1 MEPIHLR
8 GVAQVGSDCQSER
21 LTMVLMINLVLIIN
35 LINPSTLLA
44 LEHCSDTSLVHER
57 LQEMYSPKTLLILGK
72 VKLYFIQDMTKAIQ
86 FSETFRYNDN
96 LFITNYEE
104 FGNHISTIY
113 PSELELK
120 CVTRST

>member
-1 MEPIHLR
+1 
-8 GVAQVGSDCQSER
+8 
-21 LTMVLMINLVLIIN
+21 
-35 LINPSTLLA
+35 
-44 LEHCSDTSLVHER
+44 
-57 LQEMYSPKTLLILGK
+57 MYSPKTLLILGK

-86 FSETFRYNDN
+86 FKETFRYSDN
-96 LFITNYEE
+96 LFIANDEE